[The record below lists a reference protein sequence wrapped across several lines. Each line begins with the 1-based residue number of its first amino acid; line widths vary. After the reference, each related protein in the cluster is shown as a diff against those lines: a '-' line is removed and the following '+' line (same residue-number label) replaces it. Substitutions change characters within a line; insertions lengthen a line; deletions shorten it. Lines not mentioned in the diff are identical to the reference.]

1 MATSD
6 EAKEI
11 LTEEVRD
18 AAGDKAAHRAS
29 ERLERGETR
38 SEEPPTLGSFLAS
51 NRLVLVGT
59 LAVAITVGVIAALA
73 LGNWWILAL
82 PLVVHMIFSGAIATL
97 AIRVTT
103 QVEKPDPVAVGR
115 LEEAGV
121 ADPERTLNDLLAQS
135 AGDGDGDGG
144 DRAKRAVTE
153 DEGETTRPDEDAG
166 QAAVEQQGAITPASD
181 STEKA
186 G

>member
-1 MATSD
+1 VVGTSR

-18 AAGDKAAHRAS
+18 AAGDEAADRAAA
-29 ERLERGETR
+29 RLGRDDVG
-38 SEEPPTLGSFLAS
+38 SGGPPTLGAFLAS
-51 NRLVLVGT
+51 NRLVLIGT
-59 LAVAITVGVIAALA
+59 LALAVMIGVIAALA
-73 LGNWWILAL
+73 LENWWVLAL
-82 PLVVHMIFSGAIATL
+82 PLVVHMIFSGLIATL
-97 AIRVTT
+97 AIRVST

-121 ADPERTLNDLLAQS
+121 ADPEKTLNDLVEQS
-135 AGDGDGDGG
+135 AGEGDGD
-144 DRAKRAVTE
+144 RARRAVDK

-181 STEKA
+181 STEQA
-186 G
+186 GS